1 MAIDE
6 RRVAASLAAA
16 LALHLLALLMLGPI
30 RRPTAPA
37 AAWPAP
43 VELRWHDAPRAAVV
57 ARAAQASAAQASAA
71 QASTAQAPAAAAA
84 GENLQ
89 DSSGAPAAQ
98 PAAADALV
106 ASARRLARA
115 LPQRLTGMP
124 PPAPPLADR
133 PFLDALDRALRQE
146 AAGERRLAG
155 GIVRVV
161 TAWGSVYCLKPPPEF
176 TRGGPLEPL
185 AVPTTCP

>member
-37 AAWPAP
+37 AAWPA

-57 ARAAQASAAQASAA
+57 A
-71 QASTAQAPAAAAA
+71 PVAAAAPTSTAPASALAAAVA

-124 PPAPPLADR
+124 PQAPPLADR
-133 PFLDALDRALRQE
+133 PFVDALDRALRQE

-176 TRGGPLEPL
+176 ARGGPLEPL